1 MNPGIRA
8 AIDQA
13 FGFLPQAMDT
23 PKARVMVYAIG
34 FQESEFEFRR
44 QMGNGPAMGFWQFE
58 RGGGVVGVM
67 THSASKG
74 FMHSICAERGVAFD
88 KMAIWQAIQFD
99 DMLAAV
105 AARLLLYTDPRPLPS
120 EYASIDPADP
130 EASQS
135 WQYYER
141 NWRPG
146 KPHSKKWPASMAK
159 ALREMGLE

>member
-1 MNPGIRA
+1 MNPGIKA

-13 FGFLPQAMDT
+13 FGFLPQHMDSM
-23 PKARVMVYAIG
+23 KARVELYAIG
-34 FQESEFEFRR
+34 FQESEFEHRR

-67 THSASKG
+67 THAASKG

-105 AARLLLYTDPRPLPS
+105 AARLLLFTDPKPLPS
-120 EYASIDPADP
+120 LYAKIDPAKP
-130 EASQS
+130 EESLS

-146 KPHSKKWPASMAK
+146 KPHPEKWPASMAK
-159 ALREMGLE
+159 ALRELGQE